1 MSNVSRHTRPWMVTV
16 IAAVLIALA
25 YEGWQRYVP
34 PAAWSDDEIDQIA
47 SLWIGRL
54 PPLPPDPTNAVADNP
69 QAAAFGHRLFF
80 DGRLSANGMISC
92 STCHQPIRRFT
103 DGLPKA
109 VAIGQ
114 AKRNTPS
121 IVGTAYS
128 PWLYWDGRKDSQWA
142 QAVGPM
148 EDPAEHG
155 GTRTQYA
162 HLIARHY
169 AAEYRALFG
178 ALPDL
183 SDRARFPDSAGPF
196 GRKEE
201 KEAWMAMTP
210 DDRDTVNRIFAGIG
224 KAIAAYERLLL
235 PGESRFDQYVEHV
248 LDGGDHLEQDF
259 LGRDE
264 IRGLRLFITDARCT
278 ECHNGPLLTNNEF
291 HNTGLLSAP
300 GDTPDR
306 GRIDGVREVMSDPFN
321 CLGPYNDD
329 PDPTC
334 AELRY
339 ARTGVELIGATR
351 TPSLRN
357 LKDTAPFQHKGQ
369 LANLNDVLRHYDQ
382 APLAM
387 IGHNEAK
394 ELYLR
399 DWELRA
405 LEAFLNSLSA
415 PVATDEKWLQAP

>member
-1 MSNVSRHTRPWMVTV
+1 MSNVSRHTRPWMVTA

-34 PAAWSDDEIDQIA
+34 PAAWSDAEVDQIA
-47 SLWIGRL
+47 SLWIGAL
-54 PPLPPDPTNAVADNP
+54 PALPPDPTNAVADNP
-69 QAAAFGHRLFF
+69 QAAAFGHQLFF
-80 DGRLSANGMISC
+80 DGRLSANGKISC
-92 STCHQPIRRFT
+92 STCHQPIRHFT

-121 IVGTAYS
+121 IVGSAYS
-128 PWLYWDGRKDSQWA
+128 PWLYWDGRKDSQWS
-142 QAVGPM
+142 QALAPL
-148 EDPAEHG
+148 EDPNEHG
-155 GTRTQYA
+155 SSRLQV
-162 HLIARHY
+162 LSIIASVSG
-169 AAEYRALFG
+169 YRKTYEALFG
-178 ALPDL
+178 PPPDL
-183 SDRARFPDSAGPF
+183 LVPEEVDRA
-196 GRKEE
+196 
-201 KEAWMAMTP
+201 
-210 DDRDTVNRIFAGIG
+210 FANVG

-235 PGESRFDQYVEHV
+235 PGESRFDRYVEHV
-248 LDGGDHLEQDF
+248 LDGGDYLEQDF
-259 LGRDE
+259 LDLEE
-264 IRGLRLFITDARCT
+264 IRGLRLFIGDARCT
-278 ECHNGPLLTNNEF
+278 ECHNGPLFTNNEF

-306 GRIDGVREVMSDPFN
+306 GRIDGVREVKADPFN
-321 CLGPYNDD
+321 CLGPYSDN
-329 PDPTC
+329 PESTC

-339 ARTGVELIGATR
+339 ARTGAELIGATR

-357 LKDTAPFQHKGQ
+357 LTNTAPFQHKGQ
-369 LANLNDVLRHYDQ
+369 LGTLTAVLDHYDR

-394 ELYLR
+394 ELNLR

-415 PVATDEKWLQAP
+415 PIAADDKWLQSP

>member
-1 MSNVSRHTRPWMVTV
+1 MVTA

-25 YEGWQRYVP
+25 YEGWQRYAP

-142 QAVGPM
+142 QALAPL
-148 EDPAEHG
+148 EDPNEHG
-155 GTRTQYA
+155 SSRL
-162 HLIARHY
+162 HVLSIIASVS
-169 AAEYRALFG
+169 AYRKAYEALFG
-178 ALPDL
+178 PPPDL
-183 SDRARFPDSAGPF
+183 LVTEEVDRA
-196 GRKEE
+196 
-201 KEAWMAMTP
+201 
-210 DDRDTVNRIFAGIG
+210 FANIG

-259 LGRDE
+259 LGIDE

-306 GRIDGVREVMSDPFN
+306 GRIDGVRAVMSDPFN

-369 LANLNDVLRHYDQ
+369 LANLNDVLRHYEQ

-387 IGHNEAK
+387 IGHNEAT

-405 LEAFLNSLSA
+405 LEAFLNSLNA
-415 PVATDEKWLQAP
+415 PVAADEKWLQAP